1 MRRIFHPYH
10 LWEDYKHGFYG
21 GLDYDNKNAVE
32 MCANLLKDLNR
43 FEHALARIVIEWPY
57 SCQHNLTNEGM
68 NRIAYLGQAAF
79 ALLYNIPNN
88 VSMGAYST
96 LTLEE
101 QQKADAM
108 AQKYLDL
115 WQSQYERSLNV
126 TT

>member
-1 MRRIFHPYH
+1 MKRIFHPWDK
-10 LWEDYKHGFYG
+10 WEDYTYGFYG
-21 GLDYDNKNAVE
+21 GKDFDSKNAVKI
-32 MCANLLKDLNR
+32 CANLLKDLNM

-57 SCQHNLTNEGM
+57 SCEHNLTNESM

-88 VSMGAYST
+88 VSMAAYST

-101 QQKADAM
+101 QQKADAL

-115 WQSQYERSLNV
+115 WLSNRKDINV
-126 TT
+126 IA